1 MSNLKGNQ
9 YPVWG
14 INTNYQVFAVN
25 SVGHANTMS
34 KVDFAMRLAI
44 SEDGT
49 IWALS
54 TTPDPDGGGSKLF
67 WSNGDGN
74 WTEINTADP
83 GGVSI
88 AGGQGDKCY
97 YLTYDGEIRSMDPS
111 GNSDSIYKGN
121 YIVDFDYGAGMFW
134 AIMPAQEGGIPC
146 LHYTPAT
153 AISWKAFQGNP
164 QPFSISADYQ
174 GNCIAITDFDPIYYS
189 KDGTST
195 NSAGAGVAGRALQ
208 VSAKN
213 WTFLVST
220 DANAEGN
227 LLYEWQDIAGGTFEA
242 MSVRGMSVAASYYL
256 KS

>member
-1 MSNLKGNQ
+1 MSNSKGNQ

-14 INTNYQVFAVN
+14 INFNYEVFAVDTN
-25 SVGHANTMS
+25 GHANTMS
-34 KVDFAMRLAI
+34 DANFAMKVAI

-49 IWALS
+49 VWALS

-88 AGGQGDKCY
+88 SGGEGDKCY
-97 YLTYDGEIRSMDPS
+97 YLTYDGEIRSMDTS
-111 GNSDSIYKGN
+111 GNSTAVYQGN

-134 AIMPAQEGGIPC
+134 AIMPEQAGGIPC
-146 LHYTPAT
+146 LQYTSASD
-153 AISWKAFQGNP
+153 ISWKAFHGNP
-164 QPFSISADYQ
+164 EPFSISADYQ
-174 GNCIAITDFDPIYYS
+174 GNCIAIAGFDPVYYS

-195 NSAGAGVAGRALQ
+195 GSAGAGVAGKALQ
-208 VSAKN
+208 ISAKN

-220 DANAEGN
+220 DANANGN

-242 MSVRGMSVAASYYL
+242 LAARGMSVAASYYR